1 MMQPSIKSANIA
13 NPADLTET
21 IAVEINTNVTSQMLF
36 VSAESAT
43 TYDISVSFS

>member
-1 MMQPSIKSANIA
+1 MMQLIAKSAIIV

-21 IAVEINTNVTSQMLF
+21 IAGEINTNVTSQKLF
-36 VSAESAT
+36 ASAESAI